1 MTLRFFGRLIAHI
14 IRHFLDQSAK
24 SRVLNSRQKMVLN
37 LKSLCSWLF
46 AHTFRLP
53 FVSRFAFPVFESGLL
68 YEESTI
74 PQYSTICNFR
84 CPHWPTR
91 QMYINP
97 RFWSPGFRYISDTDI
112 LIACACFNVGYQ
124 LLLMIQM
131 IMDPSKLMPDAEWS
145 KLPTI
150 QASSKLVQTV
160 CFTYV
165 HKRHCMRHVDTVPGN
180 GWASLQLYRPFI

>member
-37 LKSLCSWLF
+37 LKQNLFAVDFLPTPSACHLFQGWLF
-46 AHTFRLP
+46 LCLN
-53 FVSRFAFPVFESGLL
+53 GLL

-131 IMDPSKLMPDAEWS
+131 IIDPSKLMPDAEWS

-160 CFTYV
+160 CSTYV
-165 HKRHCMRHVDTVPGN
+165 T
-180 GWASLQLYRPFI
+180 